1 MEDDTFQYFISR
13 LTYWVI
19 RNRMV
24 SLVREVRP
32 LSADA
37 YTGGSKQ
44 LIND

>member
-1 MEDDTFQYFISR
+1 MEDDTFQHFISR

-24 SLVREVRP
+24 SLVLEVRS
-32 LSADA
+32 LNADA

-44 LIND
+44 LIID